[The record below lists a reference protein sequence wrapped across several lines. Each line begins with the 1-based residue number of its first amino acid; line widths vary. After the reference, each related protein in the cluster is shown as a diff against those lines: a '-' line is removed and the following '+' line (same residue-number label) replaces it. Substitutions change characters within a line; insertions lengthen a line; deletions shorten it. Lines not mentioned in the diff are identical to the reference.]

1 MPKREDINSILVIGS
16 GPIVI
21 GQACEFD
28 YSGTQACKALMEEG
42 YKVILINSN
51 PATIMTDPD
60 FSNRTY
66 IEPLTVDIVE
76 KIIKKEKPD
85 ALLPTIGGQTALN
98 LAMDL
103 DKAGILKKYNVELI
117 GASIEAIDKAEKRE
131 KFKEAI
137 ESIGLRVP
145 KSIIVNEISK
155 GLKDIEQIGFPAILR
170 PSFTLGGTGG
180 SIAYSR
186 EDFEP
191 LLKSALDSSPISEVQ
206 IDESIVGWK
215 EYELEVVR
223 DKNDNVV
230 IICSIENFDPMG
242 VHTGDSITVAPSQTL
257 TDKQYQELRDYSIAI
272 IREIGVD
279 TGGSN
284 IQFGVNPDNGDVVV
298 IEMNPRVS
306 RSSALASKATGYPI
320 AKIAAKLAIGFTLDE
335 LPNDITR
342 DTPASFEPTLDYVVV
357 KIPRFTFEKFP
368 QTNPEL
374 GTQMKSVGEVMSIG
388 SNFREALG
396 KAIRSMETDT
406 SGFDTFIDDK
416 EEIKRI
422 LNSNNPNK
430 LWYLG
435 SAFRVGISIDEIFS
449 ITKIDKWFLNNIQEI
464 IQIEEEIKDNGLEVS
479 NLRFAKENG
488 ISDKFL
494 SLITNHSEEKI
505 RNERIKN
512 DIIPVYKMVD
522 TCAAEFEAYTPYLYS
537 TYQDEDES
545 PSDKRKKIL
554 ILGGGPNRIGQ
565 GIEFDYCCVHAS
577 FALKEDGYQTIMVN
591 CNPETVSTDYDT
603 SDKLYFEPL
612 TIEDT
617 VSIINKEKP
626 DGIIVHFGGQTPLK
640 LALDIEASGGKII
653 GTSPDSIDLAEDRER
668 FNSLM
673 RELNVLQPES
683 AIAKS
688 SGEALLKSKDLGF
701 PIIVRPSY
709 VLGGRA
715 MEIVYSESELE
726 KYLTEAVKAS
736 NERPVLMDRFLNDA
750 KEVDVDAI
758 SDGLNV
764 CICGILEHIE
774 EAGIHSGDST
784 MVLPP
789 YSLSEKVINEIK
801 EKTKNIG
808 LKLKVKGFLNIQYA
822 IKDEKVFIIEV
833 NPRASRT
840 VPFISKAVG
849 VPLAKMASR
858 IMAGKSL
865 EELGLPESFEID
877 HFCVKE
883 SVFPFIK
890 FPNVDTILGPEMK
903 STGEVMGIDKDLYA
917 AFAKAQIAA
926 GNRLPSSGTAFIS
939 IKDSDKAKI
948 LSVANKL
955 ISLGFDLVATVGT
968 NKFLK
973 DNSIESKL
981 VKKVK
986 DGNPN
991 IIDLI
996 KNDKIDL
1003 VINTTFSNREII
1015 ESFSIRRTS
1024 LIKQI
1029 PYFTTIAGATAGV
1042 NAIDYIKNGS
1052 IKVKPLQ
1059 DYF

>member
-435 SAFRVGISIDEIFS
+435 SAFRVGMSIDEIFS

-512 DIIPVYKMVD
+512 NIIPVYKMVD

-926 GNRLPSSGTAFIS
+926 GNRLPSLGTAFIS

-996 KNDKIDL
+996 KDDKIDL
-1003 VINTTFSNREII
+1003 VINTTFSNHEII

>member
-435 SAFRVGISIDEIFS
+435 SAFRVGMSIDEIFS

-545 PSDKRKKIL
+545 PSDKTKKIL

-996 KNDKIDL
+996 KDDKIDL
-1003 VINTTFSNREII
+1003 VINTTFSNLEII

-1029 PYFTTIAGATAGV
+1029 PYFTTIAGAIAGV

>member
-1 MPKREDINSILVIGS
+1 M
-16 GPIVI
+16 
-21 GQACEFD
+21 
-28 YSGTQACKALMEEG
+28 
-42 YKVILINSN
+42 
-51 PATIMTDPD
+51 
-60 FSNRTY
+60 
-66 IEPLTVDIVE
+66 
-76 KIIKKEKPD
+76 
-85 ALLPTIGGQTALN
+85 
-98 LAMDL
+98 
-103 DKAGILKKYNVELI
+103 
-117 GASIEAIDKAEKRE
+117 
-131 KFKEAI
+131 
-137 ESIGLRVP
+137 
-145 KSIIVNEISK
+145 
-155 GLKDIEQIGFPAILR
+155 
-170 PSFTLGGTGG
+170 
-180 SIAYSR
+180 
-186 EDFEP
+186 
-191 LLKSALDSSPISEVQ
+191 
-206 IDESIVGWK
+206 
-215 EYELEVVR
+215 
-223 DKNDNVV
+223 
-230 IICSIENFDPMG
+230 
-242 VHTGDSITVAPSQTL
+242 
-257 TDKQYQELRDYSIAI
+257 
-272 IREIGVD
+272 
-279 TGGSN
+279 
-284 IQFGVNPDNGDVVV
+284 
-298 IEMNPRVS
+298 
-306 RSSALASKATGYPI
+306 
-320 AKIAAKLAIGFTLDE
+320 
-335 LPNDITR
+335 
-342 DTPASFEPTLDYVVV
+342 
-357 KIPRFTFEKFP
+357 
-368 QTNPEL
+368 
-374 GTQMKSVGEVMSIG
+374 
-388 SNFREALG
+388 
-396 KAIRSMETDT
+396 
-406 SGFDTFIDDK
+406 
-416 EEIKRI
+416 
-422 LNSNNPNK
+422 
-430 LWYLG
+430 
-435 SAFRVGISIDEIFS
+435 
-449 ITKIDKWFLNNIQEI
+449 
-464 IQIEEEIKDNGLEVS
+464 
-479 NLRFAKENG
+479 
-488 ISDKFL
+488 
-494 SLITNHSEEKI
+494 
-505 RNERIKN
+505 
-512 DIIPVYKMVD
+512 
-522 TCAAEFEAYTPYLYS
+522 
-537 TYQDEDES
+537 
-545 PSDKRKKIL
+545 
-554 ILGGGPNRIGQ
+554 GGGPNRIGQ

-996 KNDKIDL
+996 KDDKIDL

-1029 PYFTTIAGATAGV
+1029 PYFTTIAGAIAGV